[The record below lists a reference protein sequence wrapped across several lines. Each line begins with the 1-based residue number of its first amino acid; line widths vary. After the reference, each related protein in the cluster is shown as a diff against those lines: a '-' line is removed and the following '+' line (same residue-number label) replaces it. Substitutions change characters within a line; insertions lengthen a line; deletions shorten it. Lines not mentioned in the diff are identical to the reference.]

1 MLERILVALDS
12 PETSEPLVTT
22 AIALAKPTHARLLL
36 LHALPLEKDET
47 SEDEGHVCL
56 DSNDYTSENHL
67 EWQRCQIDDLEKLR
81 SLYIA
86 VKAAGIFADIAQPIG
101 DPGQK
106 ICQIARQWGADLIVM
121 GKKNSSDADQTTL
134 GSVSRYVTN
143 HAFCSTVVMQNQPC
157 DQSVAKDS
165 AMAMAT

>member
-12 PETSEPLVTT
+12 PETNEPLVTT

-56 DSNDYTSENHL
+56 DSSDYTSENHL

-81 SLYIA
+81 LIYIA
-86 VKAAGIFADIAQPIG
+86 VKAAGILQTSLSRSVILGREFAKLLDNG
-101 DPGQK
+101 G
-106 ICQIARQWGADLIVM
+106 LI
-121 GKKNSSDADQTTL
+121 
-134 GSVSRYVTN
+134 
-143 HAFCSTVVMQNQPC
+143 
-157 DQSVAKDS
+157 
-165 AMAMAT
+165 